1 MRLDPDELA
10 AAALGR
16 DDRVSDDL
24 DVVPSD
30 PEDRAD
36 LAAYRRVVAI
46 GRTLTPQD
54 RATDEP
60 PVGLWDR
67 IAEQIAAD
75 GPATDGPVS
84 DGPATAVPTAA
95 DGGQVVALDSRRRTW
110 QVLGAVAAAV
120 VLIAGAAGLI
130 ISQTSDGGT
139 ELVASTDLAVLA
151 GGGSGTAELVQ
162 RDDGLHL
169 VVDVSDL
176 TPAEQADFYELW
188 LLTPDGGDP
197 QSLTK
202 FQERS
207 GVIDAVVPPGVD
219 TAQFPVVDISEE
231 IDDGD
236 TSHSGK
242 SILRGTLA

>member
-30 PEDRAD
+30 LEDRAD
-36 LAAYRRVVAI
+36 LAAFRRVVAI
-46 GRTLTPQD
+46 GRTITAQD

-60 PVGLWDR
+60 PSGLWDS
-67 IAEQIAAD
+67 IADQIAAD
-75 GPATDGPVS
+75 GPAS
-84 DGPATAVPTAA
+84 DRPATEAPATAG
-95 DGGQVVALDSRRRTW
+95 GGQVVALDSRRRTR

-176 TPAEQADFYELW
+176 TPAERADFYELW

-197 QSLTK
+197 QSLTQ

-236 TSHSGK
+236 NSHSGK

>member
-24 DVVPSD
+24 DVVPAD
-30 PEDRAD
+30 PGDRAD
-36 LAAYRRVVAI
+36 LAAYRRVVTI
-46 GRTLTPQD
+46 GRSITPQD
-54 RATDEP
+54 RATHDP
-60 PVGLWDR
+60 PGGLWDS
-67 IAEQIAAD
+67 IAEQISAA
-75 GPATDGPVS
+75 GPAVDHPVAAAP
-84 DGPATAVPTAA
+84 GTAG
-95 DGGQVVALDSRRRTW
+95 GGQVVALDSRRRTW
-110 QVLGAVAAAV
+110 QMLGAVAAAV

-130 ISQTSDGGT
+130 ISQTSNGGT

-188 LLTPDGGDP
+188 LLTPDGGEP

>member
-60 PVGLWDR
+60 PGGLWDS

-75 GPATDGPVS
+75 GPVS
-84 DGPATAVPTAA
+84 DGQATAVPTAA

-120 VLIAGAAGLI
+120 VLIAGTAGLI